1 MATAPALLTVEQYLH
16 TSFHPDVDFVDGEI
30 EERNLG
36 EFDHGRLQGLLFAW
50 FQSRERA
57 FGVVGVLE
65 QRIRVA
71 GTRVR
76 ICDVTLLRRSAPRE
90 AVTTTP
96 PLICIEVLSPE
107 ERLSR
112 AEIVLRDY
120 LGMGVE
126 NIWLIDPIRRVA
138 YVFDQH
144 GLQQAT
150 NNILRV
156 EGTEI
161 VLEVDILFEDLDEAR
176 G

>member
-1 MATAPALLTVEQYLH
+1 MATAAALMTMEQYLH
-16 TSFHPDVDFVDGEI
+16 SSFHPDVDFVDGEI

-50 FQSRERA
+50 FQSREHA
-57 FGVVGVLE
+57 FGVVGVVE
-65 QRIRVA
+65 QRIRVS

-76 ICDVTLLRRSAPRE
+76 ICDVTILRKSAPRE

-107 ERLSR
+107 DRLSR
-112 AEIVLRDY
+112 AEVVLTDY
-120 LGMGVE
+120 LQMGVE

-144 GLQQAT
+144 GLRQAAK
-150 NNILRV
+150 NILRV
-156 EGTEI
+156 ASTEI
-161 VLEVDILFEDLDEAR
+161 VLQVDTLFEILDEA
-176 G
+176 